1 MSWKQDQSDLYRQ
14 LSMIAVPHR
23 AEQIAALLTLMPFAQ
38 GDAFRVVELASG
50 EGHLSHA
57 ILMAFPSA
65 SILALDIEATMRAET
80 ERRCAAFSDRIQT
93 ASFDIQ
99 SNDWYPYLDEA
110 DVVVSSLC
118 VHHLDGAQKQRLFHT
133 VTERI
138 SSRGVLLIADLIAPK
153 RTQSLELFAAIWD
166 QVVHEIAGE
175 TRKAAVDLFEAEQW
189 NIFRYPDDFDKPSP
203 LSDQLLWLTEAG
215 FSDVDCF
222 WLNAGHAIY
231 GGYQRNA
238 SSDNLPYEIA
248 VQMAHASL
256 FSS

>member
-1 MSWKQDQSDLYRQ
+1 MSWKQEQSDLYRQ

-80 ERRCAAFSDRIQT
+80 ERRCAVFSDRIQT
-93 ASFDIQ
+93 APFDIQ
-99 SNDWYPYLDEA
+99 SDEWYPYLDGV

-118 VHHLDGAQKQRLFHT
+118 VHHLDGAQKQRLFCT
-133 VTERI
+133 IAERI
-138 SSRGVLLIADLIAPK
+138 SSRGVLLIADLVAPK
-153 RTQSLELFAAIWD
+153 RTQSLNLFTSTWD
-166 QVVHEIAGE
+166 QVVHETAGE
-175 TRKAAVDLFEAEQW
+175 TGKAAVNLFEAEQW
-189 NIFRYPDDFDKPSP
+189 NIFRYSDDFDKPSP
-203 LSDQLLWLTEAG
+203 LSDQLLWLTDAG

-231 GGYQRNA
+231 GGYRRNA
-238 SSDNLPYEIA
+238 SSDNVPYEIA
-248 VQMAHASL
+248 VQVAHASL
-256 FSS
+256 FGS